1 MGSHRVYSGEEL
13 PLCLAG
19 NRLEFTTDAWLTIYH
34 GGRIVERHERAGA
47 TYDGASIPRI
57 LWSIAGHP
65 LEQRWRWASYW
76 HDRECEA
83 SECPEDRMIAD
94 AIFIRLLREAGVGKW
109 RRLAMW
115 AAVRLYSIFIWRP
128 KR

>member
-1 MGSHRVYSGEEL
+1 MPLLEPVTDGKHL
-13 PLCLAG
+13 PVCLNG
-19 NRLEFTTDAWLTIYH
+19 DRLEFTEATRVVIRNN
-34 GGRIVERHERAGA
+34 GRWVERHEFGGA
-47 TYDGASIPRI
+47 SWDGASIPRI

-115 AAVRLYSIFIWRP
+115 AAVRLYSIFVWRP
-128 KR
+128 K